1 MINPITLIY
10 GEQVLDDLE
19 FCRQHEEII
28 ERYSHGI
35 MTLTGSPKKTLEA
48 IAQDPAGVPGWT
60 HSLRTHPQDY
70 AVLKEFFGRLI
81 RYYVQTGRREF
92 Q

>member
-1 MINPITLIY
+1 MINAITLIY

-48 IAQDPAGVPGWT
+48 IAQDPTSVPGWT

-70 AVLKEFFGRLI
+70 AVLQEFFGRLI
-81 RYYVQTGRREF
+81 RYYVQTGRRGFE
-92 Q
+92 